1 MVSVWR
7 WFCGPCALVTD
18 TVIVSMYAN
27 WDNEKNEIS
36 KHYEEKVQNFN
47 WHEKKLLI
55 GETG

>member
-7 WFCGPCALVTD
+7 WFWGPCALVTD
-18 TVIVSMYAN
+18 TLIVSMHAN
-27 WDNEKNEIS
+27 WDNEKNEMS
-36 KHYEEKVQNFN
+36 KDYEEDVQNFN